1 MLDQRSHQ
9 QVVLLFPI
17 FLPRKAV
24 QQAAAAASRVANTAW
39 VTDKSHKA
47 SASSSLES
55 MIVILKACAEPSDEN
70 TCSIYMAYDEMS
82 SQNPLH
88 RLYNCDA
95 FIRFVKDVTSQR
107 SLHRLADPIGACT
120 VNIFK
125 PSWSHAWHFDESEF
139 TTTVCLQTSEEGG
152 HFEYTRRLRSDQSVE
167 GCAAVV
173 ADVINS
179 RSSYEALPR
188 AVASQGVPL
197 APHLNLAPFKFCW
210 ALLTASRQQD
220 TETCKRDRLVGV
232 LCFAREEGVYNSP

>member
-1 MLDQRSHQ
+1 MRT
-9 QVVLLFPI
+9 
-17 FLPRKAV
+17 
-24 QQAAAAASRVANTAW
+24 RVA
-39 VTDKSHKA
+39 S
-47 SASSSLES
+47 
-55 MIVILKACAEPSDEN
+55 
-70 TCSIYMAYDEMS
+70 MAYDEMS

-188 AVASQGVPL
+188 AVASQGVPI
-197 APHLNLAPFKFCW
+197 
-210 ALLTASRQQD
+210 TRASFEPGTLQIFAGRYSLHHVSKIP
-220 TETCKRDRLVGV
+220 ETCKRDRLVGV
-232 LCFAREEGVYNSP
+232 LCFAREEGVYNSPEVQRMFWGRTANVSKM